1 MWVYIVSEMIFI
13 CNLPARV
20 LWSILYNYRD
30 SRLIILHEV
39 IIDVSVSMK
48 PFKEK
53 DFVVFLPW
61 RRIEADSYRIT
72 YLRLTPPWGLELS
85 SASCMFDLVSPI
97 SKFPR
102 RWGSLIRVIRKLRG
116 LSWGDSFNCCLVI
129 LIWF

>member
-1 MWVYIVSEMIFI
+1 MWVCIVSEMIFI

-61 RRIEADSYRIT
+61 RRIEADSNRIT
-72 YLRLTPPWGLELS
+72 YLRLTPPLRLGVEFSKLHVW
-85 SASCMFDLVSPI
+85 SCISHIKISPKVRFI
-97 SKFPR
+97 DKSDQEVERSVLGRLF
-102 RWGSLIRVIRKLRG
+102 
-116 LSWGDSFNCCLVI
+116 
-129 LIWF
+129 